1 MLPQTAMQAV
11 RAALLVAL
19 AALLVPTTTLAADV
33 LDLRVTAS
41 GAPPRRLGDIV
52 GRGPALVAMAA
63 SYCPPCRAEVPVLG
77 RALRRWRGAG
87 LRVLAVMVDVEDP
100 GDVRALARAWGI
112 DYEVYAVAPGQEHA
126 LEALLDRGVPSA
138 FLVRDGTVTR
148 HDRFLTDRDLDA
160 LVPRLLG
167 REPPPPAPAT
177 HTRSKTPEAGSPVA
191 RAIAAT

>member
-1 MLPQTAMQAV
+1 MQAA
-11 RAALLVAL
+11 RAALLAAL
-19 AALLVPTTTLAADV
+19 AALLVPTTMLAADV
-33 LDLRVTAS
+33 LQLRVTAS

-77 RALRRWRGAG
+77 RALR
-87 LRVLAVMVDVEDP
+87 VLAVMVDVEDP

-112 DYEVYAVAPGQEHA
+112 DYDVYAVAPGQEHA
-126 LEALLDRGVPSA
+126 LEALLDRGVPA
-138 FLVRDGTVTR
+138 TFLVRDGTVTR

-160 LVPRLLG
+160 LIPRLLE
-167 REPPPPAPAT
+167 REPPPRAPAT
-177 HTRSKTPEAGSPVA
+177 HTRSSTPDVGSPAA

>member
-1 MLPQTAMQAV
+1 RALLSEPAAREGRTDASHRCPRPFRRHHDGRRANMLPQTAMQAV
-11 RAALLVAL
+11 RAA
-19 AALLVPTTTLAADV
+19 
-33 LDLRVTAS
+33 
-41 GAPPRRLGDIV
+41 
-52 GRGPALVAMAA
+52 ALVAMAA

-138 FLVRDGTVTR
+138 
-148 HDRFLTDRDLDA
+148 
-160 LVPRLLG
+160 
-167 REPPPPAPAT
+167 
-177 HTRSKTPEAGSPVA
+177 
-191 RAIAAT
+191 